1 MALWSSTRT
10 AAAGC
15 AAAAPR
21 TSSGRSSSCATT
33 SSATSRRRAAALA
46 RTLELRVGAAGDA
59 LDRFEAAWNRA
70 AEGRTLTPLRVL
82 TLKDLPLLLRTLTPA
97 RWALLEHLRGAG
109 PSAIYELLRQ
119 LVDGAR
125 SRAGEGTRGRL
136 QERAHGGV
144 EACRSGIDR
153 EERRRSGRRLG
164 RGAGRTAL
172 LEP

>member
-1 MALWSSTRT
+1 MG
-10 AAAGC
+10 AAEY
-15 AAAAPR
+15 AAAALR

-33 SSATSRRRAAALA
+33 SSATSRRQALALA

-109 PSAIYELLRQ
+109 PSSIYELAKQ
-119 LVDGAR
+119 LGRDYKNVHTDASQLIGLGLVEKND
-125 SRAGEGTRGRL
+125 SGVGVPWDVVRAELRL
-136 QERAHGGV
+136 QA
-144 EACRSGIDR
+144 
-153 EERRRSGRRLG
+153 
-164 RGAGRTAL
+164 
-172 LEP
+172 